1 MNLVSFVF
9 NTFLYDELK
18 IRFQDVITFCS
29 YSNETLESFYNFA
42 IVYFTLFL
50 YKLTFT
56 IQIIKIH
63 SRIDISNYI
72 RIIVVHLVNSFD

>member
-29 YSNETLESFYNFA
+29 YSNETLEYFYNFA
-42 IVYFTLFL
+42 IVYFTLFS